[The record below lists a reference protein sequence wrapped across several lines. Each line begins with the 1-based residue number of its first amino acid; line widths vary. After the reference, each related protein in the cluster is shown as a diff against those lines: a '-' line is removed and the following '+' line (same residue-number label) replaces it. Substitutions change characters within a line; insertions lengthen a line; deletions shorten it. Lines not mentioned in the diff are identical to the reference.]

1 MKQCSECKKEFKS
14 LWKAKTRDHGAMCA
28 VCWRKYQ
35 AQQESRS
42 GGTKIGNVTMYSWDK
57 YRKRKT
63 TGELKLFMQI
73 YSERK
78 GVCEITGKPLKF
90 EPSIFAHILSKAAF
104 PSYRLNPDNIVM
116 CDKRIHDLY
125 DNSDR
130 ETLLRHFPEAEIIYR
145 KKDELR
151 FKYYNE

>member
-1 MKQCSECKKEFKS
+1 
-14 LWKAKTRDHGAMCA
+14 
-28 VCWRKYQ
+28 
-35 AQQESRS
+35 
-42 GGTKIGNVTMYSWDK
+42 MYSWDK
-57 YRKRKT
+57 YRKRKA

-78 GVCEITGKPLKF
+78 GICEITGKPLKF

-104 PSYRLNPDNIVM
+104 PSYRLNPENIVM

-130 ETLLRHFPEAEIIYR
+130 ETLLRHFPEAEIIYK

-151 FKYYNE
+151 SKYYEKSK